1 MTVTCP
7 CDVVNVKVSPLKDAM
22 VPFAPRRWN
31 WEDCVVSVDGEVVV
45 VVVVTD
51 GCPVEVVCGDAD
63 AQAVVTINR
72 ETAVAMPVP
81 IGIMF
86 LRFIFI

>member
-1 MTVTCP
+1 
-7 CDVVNVKVSPLKDAM
+7 
-22 VPFAPRRWN
+22 
-31 WEDCVVSVDGEVVV
+31 VVV

-63 AQAVVTINR
+63 AQAAVIINR